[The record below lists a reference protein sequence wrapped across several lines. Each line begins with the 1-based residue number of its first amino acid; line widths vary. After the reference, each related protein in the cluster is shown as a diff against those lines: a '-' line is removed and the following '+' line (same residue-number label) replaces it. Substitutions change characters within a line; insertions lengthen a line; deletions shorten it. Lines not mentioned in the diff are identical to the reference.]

1 MILPLAEVLT
11 RQVPCPCTSSL
22 TSGEPQSH
30 TSVMARKF
38 LPQHHP
44 GPSLL
49 CSGSTREG
57 SPGHDHLRSCPAH
70 RAACAWACLVW
81 WCAERNTTRAAWGRT
96 DFISRQETLSGQI
109 MRKSSS
115 RIISAI
121 NLGSVYLFTRW
132 QKSTYGRAVWLTGL
146 PLEFSGAA
154 HTGTAGLPGYW
165 GAVSGWYLAAC
176 AQWVS
181 SSMVL
186 LLKM

>member
-1 MILPLAEVLT
+1 MRWSCLWLKCWPG
-11 RQVPCPCTSSL
+11 RVPCPCTSSL

-115 RIISAI
+115 RIILVL
-121 NLGSVYLFTRW
+121 NLGRRARMAGQCGSQASPWSSVVQLTRARQVCLGTEGQCLADTW
-132 QKSTYGRAVWLTGL
+132 QPVLNEFL
-146 PLEFSGAA
+146 PL
-154 HTGTAGLPGYW
+154 
-165 GAVSGWYLAAC
+165 WYFC
-176 AQWVS
+176 WRCNYG
-181 SSMVL
+181 
-186 LLKM
+186 